1 LPECSDRISCGE
13 SALRVGGIAKSRM
26 LKRCDDIDGRAALP
40 DPSAGATPSLM
51 RGGALGA
58 SIVSDSERYRKF

>member
-1 LPECSDRISCGE
+1 
-13 SALRVGGIAKSRM
+13 M